1 MEITHRRLHRVD
13 VLSLSGRLQAGDDA
27 TLQDRIN
34 QLFAEGRYHLVLDLA
49 ELEFIS
55 SPGIRVLIE
64 ARKRARER
72 HRGDIHLVNVPPRVK
87 SVFDTTGVTQLFQI
101 HDDLLEAVDS
111 V

>member
-1 MEITHRRLHRVD
+1 MDIAHRRLHRVD
-13 VLSLSGRLQAGDDA
+13 VLAVSGRIQAPEAQKLQE
-27 TLQDRIN
+27 RIN

-64 ARKRARER
+64 ARKRAQGR